1 MANYA
6 TGDSVVAQ
14 RFLNE
19 QFASP
24 EKRTEQAV
32 VFNMFIASNRLF
44 EMTVD
49 KTSDD
54 RPSEAHYMTKRV
66 RALGTS
72 GRVRNHTGSTGDS
85 AKITPTW
92 ITRDATWSENLKLAD
107 NKIWTAQDLMNNEM
121 LDAFISFE
129 EGKEI
134 LAVDHLFNNRSQVN
148 IATLEGTFDATFHFK
163 ITEATN
169 GNRKAQ
175 ITKSVMSKNKY
186 ATTGL
191 IYVCDTI
198 SFNKFEFDAAQGTGN
213 SENLSFQY
221 QGVTFIKSTRMDVH
235 AATLSITK
243 GLWAVAP
250 FGTFGLADWIPL
262 QNRQGITT
270 TVSKYSTIINPNDG
284 LSYAMH
290 SYEARVDGSGIG
302 SQTQD
307 VKIEHELSIDWAF
320 DNAPLST
327 ANESTIQFFSLV

>member
-6 TGDSVVAQ
+6 PGNLVVAQ
-14 RFLNE
+14 KFLNE

-24 EKRTEQAV
+24 EKRTEEAV
-32 VFNMFIASNRLF
+32 VFNIFKASNRLF

-54 RPSEAHYMTKRV
+54 RPTEAHYMKSRV
-66 RALGTS
+66 RGLGTG
-72 GRVRNHTGSTGDS
+72 GRIIGHTGTTGDS
-85 AKITPTW
+85 DKLTPTW
-92 ITRDATWSENLKLAD
+92 ITRDVTWSENLKLAD
-107 NKIWTAQDLMNNEM
+107 NKIWTAQELMNNEV

-129 EGKEI
+129 EGKEV

-148 IATLEGTFDATFHFK
+148 IATLEGAFDAAFHFK

-191 IYVCDTI
+191 VYVCDTV

-213 SENLSFQY
+213 SVNLSFQY
-221 QGVTFIKSTRMDVH
+221 QGVTYIKSTRMDTH

-243 GLWAVAP
+243 GLWAVFS
-250 FGTFGLADWIPL
+250 FGTVGLADWIPL
-262 QNRQGITT
+262 QNREGIVTS
-270 TVSKYSTIINPNDG
+270 VNKYSTILSPTDG
-284 LSYAMH
+284 SSYAMH
-290 SYEARVDGSGIG
+290 SYEAMNDGTGIG

-307 VKIEHELSIDWAF
+307 VKTEHQLSIDWAF
-320 DNAPLST
+320 ENAPLSV